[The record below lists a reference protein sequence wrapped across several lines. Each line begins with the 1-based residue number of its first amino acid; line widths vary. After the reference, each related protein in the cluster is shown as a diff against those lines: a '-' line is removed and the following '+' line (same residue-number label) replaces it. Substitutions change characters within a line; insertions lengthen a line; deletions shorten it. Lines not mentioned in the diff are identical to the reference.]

1 FLWIPP
7 APAYITAAVCGCVCV
22 CEGERSLGIQV
33 SRALLEGFIPEII
46 WKTFQSV
53 CVCVRVFVCVSVC
66 VCVCVCVCVI
76 CSHHHSNDALE
87 LWSACILA
95 KATFQNRKY
104 HLMINLC

>member
-53 CVCVRVFVCVSVC
+53 CVCVCVCLCVWGGCGGGC
-66 VCVCVCVCVI
+66 VCVCGC
-76 CSHHHSNDALE
+76 
-87 LWSACILA
+87 ACGVLV
-95 KATFQNRKY
+95 Y
-104 HLMINLC
+104 VYGGLHLGTVHVHQLCYVNTSLQL